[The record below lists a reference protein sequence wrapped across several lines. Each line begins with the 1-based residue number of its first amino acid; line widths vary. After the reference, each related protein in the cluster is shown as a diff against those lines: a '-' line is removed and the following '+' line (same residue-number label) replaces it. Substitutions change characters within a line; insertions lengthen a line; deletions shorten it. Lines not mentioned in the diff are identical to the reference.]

1 MWCDVWCGV
10 MCDKFYVPVQCGTE
24 EPERVDGCESWWTC
38 NGSQWGEGGLGL
50 LVPDTSLG
58 SRPVPASVASVKLG
72 MRLLAI
78 IVLVLATKSSQCL
91 RIKQTQIGRLDIS
104 RFPHFEELE
113 KNMKKRSGYIDISQ
127 YTAGLEDS
135 RISEHLTDLPDELQ
149 QLQQQLLEVS
159 Q

>member
-1 MWCDVWCGV
+1 MWMWCVTSSMLSVYW
-10 MCDKFYVPVQCGTE
+10 CGTE
-24 EPERVDGCESWWTC
+24 QPDRVDGCESWWTC

-50 LVPDTSLG
+50 VPDIWLG
-58 SRPVPASVASVKLG
+58 PLVPASVSSVKLG

-78 IVLVLATKSSQCL
+78 IVLVLALKNSQCL
-91 RIKQTQIGRLDIS
+91 RVKKTQIGRLDIS

-113 KNMKKRSGYIDISQ
+113 KNMKKRSGYIDISL
-127 YTAGLEDS
+127 YTAGLQDS

-159 Q
+159 PRLYLSL